1 MSANAKSIV
10 IRAIRATD
18 IVHERPMKD
27 LVENRNRLSL
37 GQKFSLGWKVLREN
51 GILWTSLLGIYYTSS
66 AIAERS
72 FAAMD
77 ARRKKLGL
85 PGLNSASLNKKIWE
99 AWDWNAE
106 GEEWTPSPEWKE
118 SVIRHILRRHMP
130 EGGTLVEI
138 GPGGGRWT
146 ETLLEV
152 GGRVVAVDISEECLR
167 VCRERFSGQD
177 HISFVLTP
185 GNELPGIDDDGIDA
199 IWSFD
204 VFVHINRAEVEDY
217 AKEFARVLKPGGT
230 GVLHHGTTGGRSGG
244 WRSNMTAEA
253 MVEVLEG
260 AGLEVVDQ
268 FTQWTDE
275 GREFDAGLYEDA
287 VTVFRKPIGS
297 R

>member
-1 MSANAKSIV
+1 
-10 IRAIRATD
+10 
-18 IVHERPMKD
+18 MKD
-27 LVENRNRLSL
+27 LVENRNRLSP
-37 GQKFSLGWKVLREN
+37 GQKFSLGWEVLRQN
-51 GILWTSLLGIYYTSS
+51 GVMWTSLLGIYYVGS

-77 ARRKKLGL
+77 SRRKRLGL

-99 AWDWNAE
+99 AWNWNAE

-118 SVIRHILRRHMP
+118 SVIQHVLLRRIP
-130 EGGTLVEI
+130 QDCAIVEI

-146 ETLLEV
+146 ETLIEV
-152 GGRVVAVDISEECLR
+152 GSRVIAVDISEECLR
-167 VCRERFSGQD
+167 VCRERFAENEN
-177 HISFVLTP
+177 ISFILTP
-185 GNELPGIDDDGIDA
+185 GNELPGVEDTSIDA

-217 AKEFARVLKPGGT
+217 AKEFDRVLKSGGT
-230 GVLHHGTTGGRSGG
+230 GVLHHGAVGGRSGG

-253 MVEVLEG
+253 MVEILTD

-268 FTQWTDE
+268 FTKWTDQ

-287 VTVFRKPIGS
+287 ITVFRKP
-297 R
+297 